1 MCIIVHPE
9 TDRAWIGPN
18 TPKRGAIE
26 LFAGNLPGVVDN
38 IRRTPRGTFWV
49 GLSQARHH
57 DLPSVL
63 DRYGDKPKTR
73 AALINV
79 SFTVSLSVSLS
90 ISPSVYPSVR
100 QSIHLSVR

>member
-1 MCIIVHPE
+1 MYIIVHPE

-100 QSIHLSVR
+100 QSIH